1 MRPATRWLLLITIL
15 FTANTARS
23 QEPEKSLV
31 KRPETALSL
40 SNLVRSY
47 VITEMAQMAG
57 DLRAAAES
65 MDRFGKSMA
74 AVSEDASSATQ
85 GATRNLAAIGG
96 EFDPLGLKAAF
107 QTIKQQNEII
117 QQQHETI
124 MKLQNKQL
132 QALRRQLKDAHSNKT
147 PTKPSKPVRKSDK
160 APKTKSKKGL
170 KEAAS
175 RTPETS
181 LSAETASVIGK
192 DE

>member
-1 MRPATRWLLLITIL
+1 MRLATRRLLIIPIL
-15 FTANTARS
+15 FAVNIARS

-40 SNLVRSY
+40 SNLVSSY
-47 VITEMAQMAG
+47 GITEMAQMAG

-65 MDRFGKSMA
+65 MDRFGESMA

-85 GATRNLAAIGG
+85 GATQNLAAIGG

-107 QTIKQQNEII
+107 QTIQQQNEII

-124 MKLQNKQL
+124 MKLQNEQL
-132 QALRRQLKDAHSNKT
+132 QTLRRQLKDANSNKT
-147 PTKPSKPVRKSDK
+147 PTKPSKPVQKANK
-160 APKTKSKKGL
+160 APKTKAKKGL
-170 KEAAS
+170 KEAANS
-175 RTPETS
+175 TPRTSST
-181 LSAETASVIGK
+181 AETASVMVK